1 MAVKFPARKSS
12 GGAGQQPAKH
22 KPEAR
27 SPGSQAGQQHPGF
40 YQKCVQ

>member
-22 KPEAR
+22 EPEAC
-27 SPGSQAGQQHPGF
+27 PGSQAGQQHPGF